1 MVLPTGT
8 IFVLTGL
15 LDTMTNVPDQL
26 GVVLAHEMAHTVI
39 GHGVSTLDLFSCH
52 FESHFVIV
60 GNVLENA
67 TY

>member
-26 GVVLAHEMAHTVI
+26 GIVLAHEMAHTVI
-39 GHGVSTLDLFSCH
+39 EHGVSTLNAFPRH
-52 FESHFVIV
+52 F
-60 GNVLENA
+60 
-67 TY
+67 